1 MGRFL
6 TRQLLLAIVVAV
18 NVSLIGFAML
28 RLSGDLAQRIV
39 GPEATAEQVETV
51 RKSYGLDKPLAVQ
64 YVDWAGAALRGDFGR
79 SFFYNAQV
87 SELIAERLPVTMA
100 LGFIGLLLALA
111 FAIPLGILAA
121 VYAGSWLDRLAL
133 TGAVLGQAMPSFW
146 IGLLLILL
154 FGLQLGW
161 LPVSGTDDWQG
172 YVMPS
177 IVLGLYAAPAL
188 MRLTRS
194 GMIDVLRSD
203 YIRTARA
210 KGLLPA
216 AVVLKHGLRNA
227 LIPVVSIAAVQLGLL
242 MGGSV
247 VVESVFSIH
256 GLGYLAWESI
266 SRADFP
272 VVQSIV
278 LTLAIMYV
286 GLVFLSDVLNAL
298 LDPRL
303 R

>member
-6 TRQLLLAIVVAV
+6 TRQFLLAILVAV

-28 RLSGDLAQRIV
+28 RVSGDLAQRIV

-64 YVDWAGAALRGDFGR
+64 YANWARDVLHGDLGR

-87 SELIAERLPVTMA
+87 SELIAERLPVTMT
-100 LGFIGLLLALA
+100 LGLIGLFLALV

-154 FGLQLGW
+154 FGLHLGW
-161 LPVSGTDDWQG
+161 LPVSGSDTWQH
-172 YVMPS
+172 YVLPS

-278 LTLAIMYV
+278 LTLALMYV

>member
-28 RLSGDLAQRIV
+28 RVSGDLAQRIV

-51 RKSYGLDKPLAVQ
+51 RRAYGLDKPLVAQ

-87 SELIAERLPVTMA
+87 SDLIAERLPVTMT
-100 LGFIGLLLALA
+100 LGFIGLLLALIV
-111 FAIPLGILAA
+111 AIPLGILAA
-121 VYAGSWLDRLAL
+121 VHAGSWLDRLAL

-161 LPVSGTDDWQG
+161 LPVSGTDDWKG
-172 YVMPS
+172 YVLPS

-278 LTLAIMYV
+278 LTLALMYV

>member
-51 RKSYGLDKPLAVQ
+51 RKSYGLDKPLVVQ
-64 YVDWAGAALRGDFGR
+64 YVDWARDALHGDFGR

-87 SELIAERLPVTMA
+87 SDLIAERLPVTMT
-100 LGFIGLLLALA
+100 LGLIGLALA
-111 FAIPLGILAA
+111 LVFAIPLGILAA

>member
-28 RLSGDLAQRIV
+28 RVSGDLAQRIV

-51 RKSYGLDKPLAVQ
+51 RKSYGLDKPLVVQ
-64 YVDWAGAALRGDFGR
+64 YLDWAGAALQGDFGR

-87 SELIAERLPVTMA
+87 SDLIAERLPVTMT
-100 LGFIGLLLALA
+100 LGLIGLALA
-111 FAIPLGILAA
+111 LVFAIPLGILAA
-121 VYAGSWLDRLAL
+121 VHAGSWLDRLAL

-172 YVMPS
+172 YVLPS

-247 VVESVFSIH
+247 VIESVFSIH

-278 LTLAIMYV
+278 LTLALMYV

>member
-1 MGRFL
+1 MEP
-6 TRQLLLAIVVAV
+6 I
-18 NVSLIGFAML
+18 
-28 RLSGDLAQRIV
+28 
-39 GPEATAEQVETV
+39 
-51 RKSYGLDKPLAVQ
+51 
-64 YVDWAGAALRGDFGR
+64 ALRPASDDDRDF
-79 SFFYNAQV
+79 
-87 SELIAERLPVTMA
+87 
-100 LGFIGLLLALA
+100 
-111 FAIPLGILAA
+111 LAA

-286 GLVFLSDVLNAL
+286 GLVFLPDVLNAL

>member
-28 RLSGDLAQRIV
+28 RVSGDLAQRIV
-39 GPEATAEQVETV
+39 GPEATAAQVETV
-51 RKSYGLDKPLAVQ
+51 RKSYGLDKPLVVQ
-64 YVDWAGAALRGDFGR
+64 YADWAGAALRGDFGR

-87 SELIAERLPVTMA
+87 SDLIAERLPVTMT
-100 LGFIGLLLALA
+100 LGFIGLLLALIV
-111 FAIPLGILAA
+111 AIPLGILAA
-121 VYAGSWLDRLAL
+121 VHAGSWLDRLAL

-161 LPVSGTDDWQG
+161 LPVSGTDDWKG

-216 AVVLKHGLRNA
+216 TVVLKHGLRNA

-278 LTLAIMYV
+278 LTLALMYV

>member
-6 TRQLLLAIVVAV
+6 SRQLLLAILVAV

-51 RKSYGLDKPLAVQ
+51 RKSYGLDKPLVVQ
-64 YVDWAGAALRGDFGR
+64 YTDWARAVLRGDFGR

-87 SELIAERLPVTMA
+87 SDLIAERLPVTMT
-100 LGFIGLLLALA
+100 LGFVGLLIALV
-111 FAIPLGILAA
+111 FAIPLGVLAA

-161 LPVSGTDDWQG
+161 LPVSGADNWQG

-177 IVLGLYAAPAL
+177 IVLGLYAAPAI

-247 VVESVFSIH
+247 VIESVFSIH

-278 LTLAIMYV
+278 LTLALMYV

>member
-51 RKSYGLDKPLAVQ
+51 RKSYGLDKPLVVQ
-64 YVDWAGAALRGDFGR
+64 YVDWARDALRGDFGR

-87 SELIAERLPVTMA
+87 SDLIAERLPVTMT
-100 LGFIGLLLALA
+100 LGLIGLALA
-111 FAIPLGILAA
+111 LVFAIPLGILAA

-146 IGLLLILL
+146 VGLLLILL